1 MAYDKVEFII
11 TPDQLYFSTQVNGD
25 KIVMT
30 NIVLDADQAAAM
42 AYLIN
47 KPDSLKVEIKK
58 EVE

>member
-1 MAYDKVEFII
+1 MYDKVEFAI

-25 KIVMT
+25 KIVIA
-30 NIVLDADQAAAM
+30 NIVLDADQAAAV

-47 KPDSLKVEIKK
+47 KPDSLKVEITK

>member
-1 MAYDKVEFII
+1 MFDRVEF
-11 TPDQLYFSTQVNGD
+11 TVTSDQLYFSTQVNGD

-30 NIVLDADQAAAM
+30 NIVLNADQAAAV

-47 KPDSLKVEIKK
+47 KSDPLKVEIKK

>member
-1 MAYDKVEFII
+1 MYDKVEFTV

-25 KIVMT
+25 KIVIT
-30 NIVLDADQAAAM
+30 NIAFDADQAAAV

-47 KPDSLKVEIKK
+47 KSDSLKVEIKK

>member
-1 MAYDKVEFII
+1 MYDNVEFTV

-25 KIVMT
+25 KIVIT

-47 KPDSLKVEIKK
+47 KPDSLKIEIKK
-58 EVE
+58 EVK